1 MDSDALDVV
10 DVTVDEVVDV
20 DDNIV
25 DVDDSF

>member
-1 MDSDALDVV
+1 MDADALDVV

>member
-20 DDNIV
+20 DDSFV

>member
-1 MDSDALDVV
+1 MDADALDVV

-20 DDNIV
+20 DDSFV